1 MTAITTF
8 LQSDQALKI
17 LGLPGLALLLAF
29 VFYRTLVSARVIRS
43 VGKNQSFAILV
54 LIIVYFLI
62 VSVLVIWVYRPE
74 RQGDSQAAGAT
85 AISEPKKPT
94 AWQIADG
101 FLVRTRLDTPLATF
115 DSTLGPATG
124 DSAAGEDLPN
134 LRTRSYFTLADGLL
148 VSVGHD
154 RESVHWIAAFDQ
166 SKKLRIPGMHMG
178 QGQDDGSERT
188 FERLSDFDLEF
199 VADSCERLEA
209 PFAGRNGLYV
219 LYPCYFGR
227 PASYY
232 TYAFIFQADERQLPL
247 DTACSPLELE
257 RGAVTA
263 AKIRACHI
271 ADARPVGFVVIGEDK
286 HLAAAVTN
294 FLQSVDS

>member
-1 MTAITTF
+1 MNAITTF

-43 VGKNQSFAILV
+43 VGRNQSFAIVV

-74 RQGDSQAAGAT
+74 RQGGGQAAGAAT
-85 AISEPKKPT
+85 NIEPKKPT
-94 AWQIADG
+94 AWETTDG
-101 FLVRTRLDTPLATF
+101 FFARTGLDTPLATF

-124 DSAAGEDLPN
+124 DSVAGEDLPK
-134 LRTRSYFTLADGLL
+134 LRTRSYFTMSDGLL

-154 RESVHWIAAFDQ
+154 RESVHWIAALDT
-166 SKKLRIPGMHMG
+166 SKKLRVPGMRMG
-178 QGQDDGSERT
+178 RGQDDGSERT

-247 DTACSPLELE
+247 DTACSPLQLE
-257 RGAVTA
+257 REPVTA
-263 AKIRACHI
+263 GNIRACGI
-271 ADARPVGFVVIGEDK
+271 ADARPIGFVVIGEDK
-286 HLAAAVTN
+286 HLAAVVLN
-294 FLQSVDS
+294 FLQSVDA